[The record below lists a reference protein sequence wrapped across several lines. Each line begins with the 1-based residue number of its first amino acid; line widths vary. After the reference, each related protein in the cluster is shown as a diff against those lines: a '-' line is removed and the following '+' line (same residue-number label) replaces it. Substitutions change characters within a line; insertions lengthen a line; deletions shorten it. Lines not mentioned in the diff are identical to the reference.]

1 MDSPIKTGLIIP
13 MISNSLIGLI
23 DRVLQIVYYCLTN
36 HWDDFQTKNVK
47 KTALTF
53 CILPSALNLFMITIY
68 TIFHSEEILT
78 PIVKLKHF
86 LWYIFSS
93 ELVYPIGVHRAFKTK
108 YSYNA
113 DNPIITMRLVNAIH
127 RGARLKKFYLL
138 SAPSGMGKSRSMVAN
153 TCYIG
158 ANRIYDDAFGWISN
172 GTAEPV
178 LYITT
183 ELELS
188 EVQTMMLAFLSGVN
202 EAHIIYNRYE
212 EGELDRVKYAAKKIK
227 TSPLHIKRL
236 PDFSLQDIENA
247 IKFGIHEWGIRYV
260 FNPIEG

>member
-127 RGARLKKFYLL
+127 FMFVSVPQLLIVTINSSARGNFKGIDIASIIFSSIFIVWSVFYYFYCIKNDE
-138 SAPSGMGKSRSMVAN
+138 G
-153 TCYIG
+153 
-158 ANRIYDDAFGWISN
+158 YDNLISQ
-172 GTAEPV
+172 
-178 LYITT
+178 YT
-183 ELELS
+183 EKEKD
-188 EVQTMMLAFLSGVN
+188 N
-202 EAHIIYNRYE
+202 
-212 EGELDRVKYAAKKIK
+212 
-227 TSPLHIKRL
+227 
-236 PDFSLQDIENA
+236 
-247 IKFGIHEWGIRYV
+247 
-260 FNPIEG
+260 

>member
-1 MDSPIKTGLIIP
+1 MESTITPRLIIP
-13 MISNSLIGLI
+13 MITNSLIGLI

-53 CILPSALNLFMITIY
+53 CILPSALNFFMITIY
-68 TIFHSEEILT
+68 TIFHSEEMLT

-127 RGARLKKFYLL
+127 FMFVSVPQLLIVTINSSARGDFKGIDIASIIFSSIFIVWSVFYYFYCIKNDE
-138 SAPSGMGKSRSMVAN
+138 G
-153 TCYIG
+153 
-158 ANRIYDDAFGWISN
+158 YDNLISQ
-172 GTAEPV
+172 
-178 LYITT
+178 Y
-183 ELELS
+183 S
-188 EVQTMMLAFLSGVN
+188 EKEKDN
-202 EAHIIYNRYE
+202 
-212 EGELDRVKYAAKKIK
+212 
-227 TSPLHIKRL
+227 
-236 PDFSLQDIENA
+236 
-247 IKFGIHEWGIRYV
+247 
-260 FNPIEG
+260 